1 MKGNY
6 RVASILADRER
17 GCRQCRRALQTVS
30 LECLR
35 IGDAGSQGG
44 DNGSKQL
51 TLKDLGVSSPPSS
64 RRTEGSDLKQA
75 FERAAGEIIYRLD
88 LLNKIDVGRQSPVII
103 SINL

>member
-1 MKGNY
+1 MNQESDQGLAEGVRGMKGNY

-44 DNGSKQL
+44 
-51 TLKDLGVSSPPSS
+51 
-64 RRTEGSDLKQA
+64 
-75 FERAAGEIIYRLD
+75 
-88 LLNKIDVGRQSPVII
+88 
-103 SINL
+103 